1 MKRID
6 TTVHIIPE
14 EADREAAIVQN
25 MDLVHHIARR
35 LKQRLPPCV
44 TFDDL
49 SSAGTIGL
57 MQAVDRFD
65 ASRGASFKTYAQH
78 RIRGA
83 MLDYLRDEDPFSR
96 ETRRRIRQSDGAIA
110 APVTIGLN
118 QLPESTLNRL
128 ARSPERPASELT
140 ANATAQVARRCLSAR
155 ENRLITLLFDFGWLS
170 SEVAAEFKVNESRVS
185 QIKRT
190 ALAKLRRAVEAGAPA
205 RAA

>member
-1 MKRID
+1 MKRPN
-6 TTVHIIPE
+6 TTVQTFPQD
-14 EADREAAIVQN
+14 AAREAAIVQN

-35 LKQRLPPCV
+35 LQQRVPPCV

-57 MQAVDRFD
+57 MQAVDRFN
-65 ASRGASFKTYAQH
+65 AARGVSFKTYARY

-83 MLDYLRDEDPFSR
+83 MLDYLRGEDPLSR
-96 ETRRRIRQSDGAIA
+96 ETRRRIRQSDRAVA
-110 APVTIGLN
+110 SPVTISLD

-128 ARSPERPASELT
+128 ARSPERTASEL
-140 ANATAQVARRCLSAR
+140 AGIATAQVARRCLSPR

-190 ALAKLRRAVEAGAPA
+190 ALAKLRCAVEAGSTA

>member
-1 MKRID
+1 MKRTN
-6 TTVHIIPE
+6 TTVHINPQD
-14 EADREAAIVQN
+14 ADRETAIVQN
-25 MDLVHHIARR
+25 MNLVHHIARR
-35 LKQRLPPCV
+35 LQQRLPPCV

-65 ASRGASFKTYAQH
+65 ASRGARFKTYAQH

-83 MLDYLRDEDPFSR
+83 MLDYLRGEDPLSR
-96 ETRRRIRQSDGAIA
+96 GNRHRIRQSDRAIT
-110 APVTIGLN
+110 APVTISLD

-128 ARSPERPASELT
+128 ARSPERTASELAGIT
-140 ANATAQVARRCLSAR
+140 TAQVARRCLSAR
-155 ENRLITLLFDFGWLS
+155 ENRLITLLFDFGWRS
-170 SEVAAEFKVNESRVS
+170 SEVATEFKVNESRVS

-190 ALAKLRRAVEAGAPA
+190 ALAKLRRAFETGPAA

>member
-1 MKRID
+1 MKRTN
-6 TTVHIIPE
+6 TTVHINPQD
-14 EADREAAIVQN
+14 ADREAAIVQN
-25 MDLVHHIARR
+25 MNLVHHIARR
-35 LKQRLPPCV
+35 LQQRLPPCV

-83 MLDYLRDEDPFSR
+83 MLDYLRGEDPLSR
-96 ETRRRIRQSDGAIA
+96 GTRHCTRHSDRAMTS
-110 APVTIGLN
+110 PVTISLD

-128 ARSPERPASELT
+128 ARSPERTASEL
-140 ANATAQVARRCLSAR
+140 ARIATAQVARQCLSAR

-170 SEVAAEFKVNESRVS
+170 SEVAVEFKVNESRVS
-185 QIKRT
+185 QIKRN
-190 ALAKLRRAVEAGAPA
+190 ALAKLRCAVEAG

>member
-1 MKRID
+1 MKRTN
-6 TTVHIIPE
+6 TTVHIPPQD
-14 EADREAAIVQN
+14 ADREAAIVQN

-35 LKQRLPPCV
+35 LQQRLPPCV

-96 ETRRRIRQSDGAIA
+96 ETRRRIRQSDGAMT
-110 APVTIGLN
+110 APVTISLD

-128 ARSPERPASELT
+128 ARSPEGTAREL
-140 ANATAQVARRCLSAR
+140 AGIATAHIARRCLSAR
-155 ENRLITLLFDFGWLS
+155 ENRLITLLFDFGWLA

-190 ALAKLRRAVEAGAPA
+190 ALAKLRCAVEAGTAA

>member
-1 MKRID
+1 MKRPN
-6 TTVHIIPE
+6 TTVQTFPQD
-14 EADREAAIVQN
+14 AAREAAIVQN
-25 MDLVHHIARR
+25 MDLVRHIARR
-35 LKQRLPPCV
+35 LQQRVPPCV

-57 MQAVDRFD
+57 MQAVDRFN
-65 ASRGASFKTYAQH
+65 AVHGVSFKTYARY

-83 MLDYLRDEDPFSR
+83 MLDYLRGEDPLSR
-96 ETRRRIRQSDGAIA
+96 ETRRRIRQSDRAVT
-110 APVTIGLN
+110 APVTISLD

-128 ARSPERPASELT
+128 ARSPERTASEL
-140 ANATAQVARRCLSAR
+140 AGIATAHIARRGLSAR

-170 SEVAAEFKVNESRVS
+170 SEVAAEFKVHESRVS

-190 ALAKLRRAVEAGAPA
+190 ALAKLRCAVEAGTAA